1 MVIRS
6 RFRLFQTELAP
17 QFGSQTG
24 SGPEV
29 GLELVAGRI
38 GLGIENIAFPDY
50 QVVSQMHLRQA
61 GSSVQACLT
70 PSAVGR

>member
-50 QVVSQMHLRQA
+50 QVPAAILRLKQ
-61 GSSVQACLT
+61 GF
-70 PSAVGR
+70 GRLIR